1 MTALTILSIIFVIL
15 LVYGVP
21 VSFCIGLATL
31 GALFTVTPDISTAF
45 IISAQRMTS
54 GLDSFTLVAIPL
66 FILAGSIMNT
76 GGIALRLIELAK
88 VCVGWL
94 PGSLAHITC
103 VANALFGSIS
113 GSAVA
118 SSAAVG
124 ATLSPLQRK
133 EGYDMPFCA
142 AVNVASSPCG
152 LLIPPSG
159 ALIVYSLISGGT
171 PVDVLFVAGY
181 IPGLMMAMSVMIWI
195 AWKAYRGDLPATAT
209 HRYSAKEAFHITIQA
224 FPALMLILIIMGGI
238 VFGVFTATEAAG
250 VAVLYTFL
258 LGRFMYKTL
267 TLKILIKSILD
278 AAVGTAVVMLMVGVS
293 MTMSW
298 LLASTGSAKMLA
310 DAIVGV
316 SDNPYVLMIMF
327 NVLLLALGTVLDITP
342 GLLIFTPIFLPVA
355 MKLGIS
361 PVHFG
366 IIITFNLCI
375 GIATP
380 PVGSTL
386 FVAARVAQVPLTK
399 LTVPLIPMFILEVIA
414 LFLVTYIP
422 ALSLWLPE
430 LLLGKVG

>member
-1 MTALTILSIIFVIL
+1 MIELAILGVVFTVL
-15 LVYGVP
+15 LFYGVP
-21 VSFCIGLATL
+21 VSFCIGIATL
-31 GALFTVTPDISTAF
+31 LALFNVMPDISTALV
-45 IISAQRMTS
+45 ISAQRMTS
-54 GLDSFTLVAIPL
+54 SLDSFTLVAIPL
-66 FILAGSIMNT
+66 FILAGGMMNT
-76 GGIALRLIELAK
+76 GGIALRLIDFAK
-88 VCVGWL
+88 VVVGWL

-103 VANALFGSIS
+103 VANALFGAIS

-118 SSAAVG
+118 SAAAVG

-142 AVNVASSPCG
+142 SVNVASSPCG

-181 IPGLMMAMSVMIWI
+181 IPGMMMALSVMAWV
-195 AWKAYRGDLPATAT
+195 AWKAHKGDLPTAV
-209 HRYSAKEAFHITIQA
+209 HRYSFDEAMKITLRAI
-224 FPALMLILIIMGGI
+224 PALFLILIIMGGI
-238 VFGVFTATEAAG
+238 IGGIFTATEAAG
-250 VAVLYTFL
+250 VAALYTFI
-258 LGRFMYKTL
+258 LGRFFYKSL
-267 TLKILIKSILD
+267 GWKALVKSTLD
-278 AAVGTAVVMLMVGVS
+278 ASVGTAVVMLMVGVS

-310 DAIVGV
+310 DAVVGF
-316 SDNPYVLMIMF
+316 SANAYVLMFLF
-327 NVLLLALGTVLDITP
+327 NVLLLLLGTFLDITP
-342 GLLIFTPIFLPVA
+342 GLLIFTPIFLPIA

-386 FVAARVAQVPLTK
+386 FVAARVAKVPLSQ
-399 LTVPLIPMFILEVIA
+399 LTMPLLPMFSLEIIA

-422 ALSLWLPE
+422 ALSLWLPQVV
-430 LLLGKVG
+430 LGKVS

>member
-1 MTALTILSIIFVIL
+1 MIELTILGVVFSAL
-15 LVYGVP
+15 LFYGVP
-21 VSFCIGLATL
+21 VSFCIGIATL
-31 GALFTVTPDISTAF
+31 LALFNVTPDISTAF
-45 IISAQRMTS
+45 IVSAQRMTS
-54 GLDSFTLVAIPL
+54 SLDSFTLVAIPL
-66 FILAGSIMNT
+66 FILAGGMMNT
-76 GGIALRLIELAK
+76 GGIALRLIDFAK
-88 VCVGWL
+88 VVVGWL

-103 VANALFGSIS
+103 VANALFGAIS

-118 SSAAVG
+118 SAAAVG

-142 AVNVASSPCG
+142 SVNVASSPCG

-181 IPGLMMAMSVMIWI
+181 IPGIMMAASVMMWV
-195 AWKAYRGDLPATAT
+195 AWKAHKGEMPTT
-209 HRYSAKEAFHITIQA
+209 VHRYSPAEAAAITLRAI
-224 FPALMLILIIMGGI
+224 PALLLILIIMGGI
-238 VFGVFTATEAAG
+238 IGGVFTATEAAG
-250 VAVLYTFL
+250 VAALYTFI
-258 LGRFMYKTL
+258 LGRFFYKSL
-267 TLKILIKSILD
+267 SWPVLVKSVLD

-310 DAIVGV
+310 DAIIGF
-316 SDNPYVLMIMF
+316 SDNPYVLMLLF
-327 NVLLLALGTVLDITP
+327 NVLLLLLGTFLDITP

-386 FVAARVAQVPLTK
+386 FVSARVAQVPLGQ
-399 LTVPLIPMFILEVIA
+399 LTRPLLPMFALEIIA

-422 ALSLWLPE
+422 ALSLWLPQVV
-430 LLLGKVG
+430 LGKVG

>member
-1 MTALTILSIIFVIL
+1 MLELTILGVVFTVL
-15 LVYGVP
+15 LFFGVP
-21 VSFCIGLATL
+21 VSFCIGIATL
-31 GALFTVTPDISTAF
+31 LALFNVTPDIPTAF
-45 IISAQRMTS
+45 VISAQRMTS
-54 GLDSFTLVAIPL
+54 SLDSFTLVAIPL
-66 FILAGSIMNT
+66 FILAGSMMNT
-76 GGIALRLIELAK
+76 GGIALRLIDFAK
-88 VCVGWL
+88 VIVGWL
-94 PGSLAHITC
+94 PGSLAHISC
-103 VANALFGSIS
+103 VANALFGAIS

-118 SSAAVG
+118 SAAAVG
-124 ATLSPLQRK
+124 STLSPLQRK

-181 IPGLMMAMSVMIWI
+181 VPGLMMAIAVMLWV
-195 AWKAYRGDLPATAT
+195 AWKARGGFLPTT
-209 HRYSAKEAFHITIQA
+209 VHRYTVGESLRITLRAI
-224 FPALMLILIIMGGI
+224 PALLLVLIIMGGI
-238 VFGVFTATEAAG
+238 VAGVFTATEAAG
-250 VAVLYTFL
+250 VAALYTFI
-258 LGRFMYKTL
+258 LGKFLYKSLSWKGLVKAT
-267 TLKILIKSILD
+267 LD
-278 AAVGTAVVMLMVGVS
+278 ASVGTAVVMLMVGVS

-310 DAIVGV
+310 DTIIAF
-316 SDNPYVLMIMF
+316 SDNPYVLMMLF
-327 NVLLLALGTVLDITP
+327 NVLLLLLGTFLDITP

-386 FVAARVAQVPLTK
+386 FVAARVAKVPLSQ
-399 LTVPLIPMFILEVIA
+399 LTLPLLPMFALEILA

-422 ALSLWLPE
+422 ALSLWLPQVV
-430 LLLGKVG
+430 LGKVS

>member
-1 MTALTILSIIFVIL
+1 MIELAILGVVFTVL
-15 LVYGVP
+15 LFYGVP
-21 VSFCIGLATL
+21 VSFCIGIATL
-31 GALFTVTPDISTAF
+31 LALFNVMPDVSTALV
-45 IISAQRMTS
+45 ISAQRMTS
-54 GLDSFTLVAIPL
+54 SLDSFTLVAIPL
-66 FILAGSIMNT
+66 FILAGGMMNT
-76 GGIALRLIELAK
+76 GGIALRLIDFAK
-88 VCVGWL
+88 VVVGWL

-103 VANALFGSIS
+103 VANALFGAIS

-118 SSAAVG
+118 SAAAVG

-133 EGYDMPFCA
+133 EGYNMPFCA
-142 AVNVASSPCG
+142 SVNVASSPCG

-181 IPGLMMAMSVMIWI
+181 IPGIMMAASVMAWV
-195 AWKAYRGDLPATAT
+195 AWKAHKGEMPTT
-209 HRYSAKEAFHITIQA
+209 VHRYSPAEAVAITLRAI
-224 FPALMLILIIMGGI
+224 PALLLILIIMGGI
-238 VFGVFTATEAAG
+238 IGGVFTATEAAG
-250 VAVLYTFL
+250 VAALYTFI
-258 LGRFMYKTL
+258 LGRFFYKSL
-267 TLKILIKSILD
+267 SWPLLVKSVLD

-310 DAIVGV
+310 DAIIGF
-316 SDNPYVLMIMF
+316 SDNPYVLMLLF
-327 NVLLLALGTVLDITP
+327 NVLLLLLGTFLDITP

-386 FVAARVAQVPLTK
+386 FVSARVAQVPLSE
-399 LTVPLIPMFILEVIA
+399 LTRPLLPMFALEIIA

-422 ALSLWLPE
+422 ALSLWLPQVV
-430 LLLGKVG
+430 LGKVG

>member
-1 MTALTILSIIFVIL
+1 MIELAILGVVFTILLF
-15 LVYGVP
+15 YGVP
-21 VSFCIGLATL
+21 VSFCIGIATL
-31 GALFTVTPDISTAF
+31 LALFNVTPDITTALVV
-45 IISAQRMTS
+45 SAQRMTS
-54 GLDSFTLVAIPL
+54 SLDSFTLVAIPL
-66 FILAGSIMNT
+66 FILAGGMMNT
-76 GGIALRLIELAK
+76 GGIAIRLIDFAK
-88 VCVGWL
+88 VVVGWL
-94 PGSLAHITC
+94 PGSLAHISC
-103 VANALFGSIS
+103 VANALFGAIS

-118 SSAAVG
+118 SAAAVG

-142 AVNVASSPCG
+142 AANVASSPTG

-181 IPGLMMAMSVMIWI
+181 IPGLLMMLSVMVWI
-195 AWKAYRGDLPATAT
+195 AWKAHKGDLPQTV
-209 HRYSAKEAFHITIQA
+209 HRYSAGEAFRITLRAI
-224 FPALMLILIIMGGI
+224 PALFLILIIMGGI
-238 VFGVFTATEAAG
+238 IGGIFTATEAAG
-250 VAVLYTFL
+250 VAALYTFV
-258 LGRFMYKTL
+258 LGRFFYKSL
-267 TLKILIKSILD
+267 GWQALIKSTLD

-310 DAIVGV
+310 DAIVGF
-316 SDNPYVLMIMF
+316 SSNPYMLMFLF
-327 NVLLLALGTVLDITP
+327 NMLLLLLGTFLDITP

-355 MKLGIS
+355 MTLGIS

-386 FVAARVAQVPLTK
+386 FVSARVARVPLAH
-399 LTVPLIPMFILEVIA
+399 LTRPLLPMFTLEIIA
-414 LFLVTYIP
+414 LFLVTYFP
-422 ALSLWLPE
+422 ALSLWLPQVI
-430 LLLGKVG
+430 LGKTG

>member
-1 MTALTILSIIFVIL
+1 MIELAILGIVFTL
-15 LVYGVP
+15 LLLYGVP
-21 VSFCIGLATL
+21 VSFCIGIATL
-31 GALFTVTPDISTAF
+31 LALFNVTPDLSTAF

-54 GLDSFTLVAIPL
+54 SLDSFTLVAIPL
-66 FILAGSIMNT
+66 FILAGSMMNT
-76 GGIALRLIELAK
+76 GGVALRLIDFAK
-88 VCVGWL
+88 VVVGRL
-94 PGSLAHITC
+94 PGSLAHISC
-103 VANALFGSIS
+103 LSNALFGAIS

-118 SSAAVG
+118 SAAAVG

-142 AVNVASSPCG
+142 AANVASSPCG

-181 IPGLMMAMSVMIWI
+181 IPGIMMALSVMIWI
-195 AWKAYRGDLPATAT
+195 AWKAHRGDLPTT
-209 HRYSAKEAFHITIQA
+209 VQRYSLRESLLITLRAI
-224 FPALMLILIIMGGI
+224 PALFLILIIMGGI
-238 VFGVFTATEAAG
+238 IAGIFTATEAAG
-250 VAVLYTFL
+250 VAVLYTFI
-258 LGRFMYKTL
+258 LGRFVYRSL
-267 TLKILIKSILD
+267 SWQALIKSTLD

-310 DAIVGV
+310 DTIIGI
-316 SDNPYVLMIMF
+316 SNNPYLLMFMF
-327 NVLLLALGTVLDITP
+327 NILLLVLGTVLDITP
-342 GLLIFTPIFLPVA
+342 GLLIFTPIFLPIA
-355 MKLGIS
+355 MKLGIT

-386 FVAARVAQVPLTK
+386 FVSARVAKVSLSLLTRPL
-399 LTVPLIPMFILEVIA
+399 LPMFALEIIA
-414 LFLVTYIP
+414 LFLVTYFP

-430 LLLGKVG
+430 LVLGKTG

>member
-1 MTALTILSIIFVIL
+1 MIELTILGVVFSL
-15 LVYGVP
+15 LLFYGVP
-21 VSFCIGLATL
+21 VSFCIGIATL
-31 GALFTVTPDISTAF
+31 LALFNVTPDMTTAF
-45 IISAQRMTS
+45 VVSAQRMTS
-54 GLDSFTLVAIPL
+54 SLDSFTLVAIPL
-66 FILAGSIMNT
+66 FILAGGMMNT
-76 GGIALRLIELAK
+76 GGIALRLIDFAK
-88 VCVGWL
+88 VVVGWL

-103 VANALFGSIS
+103 VANALFGAIS

-118 SSAAVG
+118 SAAAVG

-133 EGYDMPFCA
+133 EGYNMPFCA
-142 AVNVASSPCG
+142 AANVASSPCG

-181 IPGLMMAMSVMIWI
+181 IPGIMMALSVMAWI
-195 AWKAYRGDLPATAT
+195 AWKAHKGEMPTT
-209 HRYSAKEAFHITIQA
+209 VHRYSAAEATRITLRA
-224 FPALMLILIIMGGI
+224 VPSLFLILIIMGGI
-238 VFGVFTATEAAG
+238 IGGIFTATEAAG
-250 VAVLYTFL
+250 VAALYTFV
-258 LGRFMYKTL
+258 LGRFFYKSL
-267 TLKILIKSILD
+267 GWKALVKSTLD

-310 DAIVGV
+310 DAVISV
-316 SDNPYVLMIMF
+316 SDNPYVLMFLF
-327 NVLLLALGTVLDITP
+327 NVLLLLLGTFLDITP
-342 GLLIFTPIFLPVA
+342 GLLIFTPIFLPIA

-386 FVAARVAQVPLTK
+386 FVSARVAQVPLSQLTK
-399 LTVPLIPMFILEVIA
+399 PLLPMFALEIIA

-422 ALSLWLPE
+422 ALSLWLPQAV
-430 LLLGKVG
+430 LGKVG

>member
-1 MTALTILSIIFVIL
+1 MIELAILGVVFTVL
-15 LVYGVP
+15 LFYGVP
-21 VSFCIGLATL
+21 VSFCIGIATL
-31 GALFTVTPDISTAF
+31 LALFNVMPDVGTALV
-45 IISAQRMTS
+45 ISAQRMTS
-54 GLDSFTLVAIPL
+54 SLDSFTLVAIPL
-66 FILAGSIMNT
+66 FILAGGMMNT
-76 GGIALRLIELAK
+76 GGIALRLIDFAK
-88 VCVGWL
+88 VVVGWL

-103 VANALFGSIS
+103 VANALFGAIS

-118 SSAAVG
+118 SAAAVG

-142 AVNVASSPCG
+142 SVNVASSPCG

-181 IPGLMMAMSVMIWI
+181 IPGIMMAASVMAWV
-195 AWKAYRGDLPATAT
+195 AWKAHKGEMPTT
-209 HRYSAKEAFHITIQA
+209 VHRYSPAEALAITLRAI
-224 FPALMLILIIMGGI
+224 PALLLILIIMGGI
-238 VFGVFTATEAAG
+238 IGGVFTATEAAG
-250 VAVLYTFL
+250 VAALYTFI
-258 LGRFMYKTL
+258 LGRFFYKSL
-267 TLKILIKSILD
+267 SWPLLVKSVLD

-310 DAIVGV
+310 DAIIGF
-316 SDNPYVLMIMF
+316 SNNPYVLMLLF
-327 NVLLLALGTVLDITP
+327 NVLLLLLGTFLDITP

-386 FVAARVAQVPLTK
+386 FVSARVAQVPLSE
-399 LTVPLIPMFILEVIA
+399 LTRPLLPMFALEIIA

-422 ALSLWLPE
+422 ALSLWLPQ
-430 LLLGKVG
+430 LVLGKVS

>member
-1 MTALTILSIIFVIL
+1 MTALMILGVVFTL
-15 LVYGVP
+15 LLLFGVP
-21 VSFCIGLATL
+21 VSFSIGIATVL
-31 GALFTVTPDISTAF
+31 ALFTVTPTIDTAL
-45 IISAQRMTS
+45 IVSAQRVAS
-54 GLDSFTLVAIPL
+54 SLDSFTLVAIPL
-66 FILAGSIMNT
+66 FILAGSLMNT
-76 GGIALRLIELAK
+76 GGIALRLIDLAK
-88 VCVGWL
+88 VLVGWL
-94 PGSLAHITC
+94 PGSLAQISV

-118 SSAAVG
+118 SAASVG

-133 EGYDMPFCA
+133 AGYNMPICA
-142 AVNVASSPCG
+142 AANVAASPCG

-181 IPGLMMAMSVMIWI
+181 IPGILMALSVMLWLHIV
-195 AWKAYRGDLPATAT
+195 ASRGDLPRDL
-209 HRYSAKEAFHITIQA
+209 HRYSMQEALRA
-224 FPALMLILIIMGGI
+224 LWRALPALAMVLIVMGGI
-238 VFGVFTATEAAG
+238 VGGVFTATEAAG
-250 VAVLYTFL
+250 AAALYTL
-258 LGRFMYKTL
+258 ILSLIYRSL
-267 TLKILIKSILD
+267 TLKKLGDAMLQ

-298 LLASTGSAKMLA
+298 LLASTGSVTMLA
-310 DAIVGV
+310 NAITAV
-316 SDNPYVLMIMF
+316 SDNPIVLLLLF
-327 NVLLLALGTVLDITP
+327 NVLLLLLGTFLDITP

-386 FVAARVAQVPLTK
+386 FVAARMAGVPLAQ
-399 LTVPLIPMFILEVIA
+399 LTRPLLPMFAFMIGA
-414 LFLVTYIP
+414 LLLVTYIP
-422 ALSLWLPE
+422 ALSLWLPQV
-430 LLLGKVG
+430 LLGKTG

>member
-1 MTALTILSIIFVIL
+1 MIELAILGVVFTVL
-15 LVYGVP
+15 LFYGVP
-21 VSFCIGLATL
+21 VSFCIGIATL
-31 GALFTVTPDISTAF
+31 LALFNVMPDISTALV
-45 IISAQRMTS
+45 ISAQRMTS
-54 GLDSFTLVAIPL
+54 SLDSFTLVAIPL
-66 FILAGSIMNT
+66 FILAGGMMNT
-76 GGIALRLIELAK
+76 GGIALRLIDFAK
-88 VCVGWL
+88 VVVGWL

-103 VANALFGSIS
+103 VANALFGAIS

-118 SSAAVG
+118 SAAAVG

-142 AVNVASSPCG
+142 SVNVASSPCG

-181 IPGLMMAMSVMIWI
+181 IPGVMMAAAVMMWVG
-195 AWKAYRGDLPATAT
+195 WKAHRGEMPTT
-209 HRYSAKEAFHITIQA
+209 VHRYSFDEAMKITLRAI
-224 FPALMLILIIMGGI
+224 PALFLILIIMGGI
-238 VFGVFTATEAAG
+238 IGGIFTATEAAG
-250 VAVLYTFL
+250 VAALYTFV
-258 LGRFMYKTL
+258 LGRFFYKSL
-267 TLKILIKSILD
+267 GWKALVKSTLD
-278 AAVGTAVVMLMVGVS
+278 ASVGTAVVMLMVGVS

-310 DAIVGV
+310 DAVVGF
-316 SDNPYVLMIMF
+316 SDNAYVLMFLF
-327 NVLLLALGTVLDITP
+327 NVLLLVLGTFLDITP
-342 GLLIFTPIFLPVA
+342 GLLIFTPIFLPIA

-386 FVAARVAQVPLTK
+386 FVSARVAKVPLSQ
-399 LTVPLIPMFILEVIA
+399 LTMPLLPMFALEIIA

-422 ALSLWLPE
+422 ALSLWLPQVV
-430 LLLGKVG
+430 LGKVG

>member
-1 MTALTILSIIFVIL
+1 MIELTILGVVFIAL
-15 LVYGVP
+15 LLYGVP
-21 VSFCIGLATL
+21 VSFCIGIATL
-31 GALFTVTPDISTAF
+31 LALFNATPNVTTAL
-45 IISAQRMTS
+45 IVSAQRMTS
-54 GLDSFTLVAIPL
+54 SLDSFTLVAIPL
-66 FILAGSIMNT
+66 FILAGSMMNT
-76 GGIALRLIELAK
+76 GGIAMRLIDFAK
-88 VCVGWL
+88 VLVGRL

-103 VANALFGSIS
+103 LSNALFGAVS

-118 SSAAVG
+118 AAAAVG
-124 ATLSPLQRK
+124 ATLSPLQKK
-133 EGYDMPFCA
+133 EGYNMPFCA
-142 AVNVASSPCG
+142 AANVASSPCG
-152 LLIPPSG
+152 LLIPPSS

-181 IPGLMMAMSVMIWI
+181 VPGLMMAMSVMLWI
-195 AWKAYRGDLPATAT
+195 GWKAYQGEMPSVV
-209 HRYSAKEAFHITIQA
+209 HRYSGAEAVRIALRAI
-224 FPALMLILIIMGGI
+224 PALLLIVIIMGGI
-238 VFGVFTATEAAG
+238 VAGIFTATEAAG
-250 VAVLYTFL
+250 VAALYTFI
-258 LGRFMYKTL
+258 LGRFVYKSL
-267 TLKILIKSILD
+267 SWSALIKSTLD

-298 LLASTGSAKMLA
+298 LLASTGSARMLA

-316 SDNPYVLMIMF
+316 SDNPYVLMSLF
-327 NVLLLALGTVLDITP
+327 NILLLLLGTFLDITP

-386 FVAARVAQVPLTK
+386 FVAARVTKVPLAS
-399 LTVPLIPMFILEVIA
+399 LTRPLLPMFALEIIA
-414 LFLVTYIP
+414 LFLVTYFP

-430 LLLGKVG
+430 FMLGKAG

>member
-1 MTALTILSIIFVIL
+1 MIELTILGVAFSAL
-15 LVYGVP
+15 LFYGVP
-21 VSFCIGLATL
+21 VSFCIGIATL
-31 GALFTVTPDISTAF
+31 LALFNIMPDVSTALV
-45 IISAQRMTS
+45 ISAQRMTS
-54 GLDSFTLVAIPL
+54 SLDSFTLVAIPL
-66 FILAGSIMNT
+66 FILAGGMMNT
-76 GGIALRLIELAK
+76 GGIALRLIDFAK
-88 VCVGWL
+88 VVVGWL

-103 VANALFGSIS
+103 VANALFGAIS

-118 SSAAVG
+118 SAAAVG

-142 AVNVASSPCG
+142 SVNVASSPCG

-181 IPGLMMAMSVMIWI
+181 IPGVMMAASVMMWV
-195 AWKAYRGDLPATAT
+195 AWKAHKGDLPTT
-209 HRYSAKEAFHITIQA
+209 VHRYSFDEAMKITLRAI
-224 FPALMLILIIMGGI
+224 PALFLILIIMGGI
-238 VFGVFTATEAAG
+238 IGGIFTATEAAG
-250 VAVLYTFL
+250 VAALYTFI
-258 LGRFMYKTL
+258 LGRFFYKSL
-267 TLKILIKSILD
+267 GWKALVKSTLD
-278 AAVGTAVVMLMVGVS
+278 ASVGTAVVMLMVGVS

-310 DAIVGV
+310 DAVVGF
-316 SDNPYVLMIMF
+316 SDNAYVLMFLF
-327 NVLLLALGTVLDITP
+327 NVLLLLLGTFLDITP
-342 GLLIFTPIFLPVA
+342 GLLIFTPIFLPIA

-386 FVAARVAQVPLTK
+386 FVSARVAKVPLSQ
-399 LTVPLIPMFILEVIA
+399 LTMPLLPMFALEIIA

-422 ALSLWLPE
+422 ALSLWLPQVV
-430 LLLGKVG
+430 LGKVG

>member
-1 MTALTILSIIFVIL
+1 MIELAILGVAFTALLF
-15 LVYGVP
+15 YGVP
-21 VSFCIGLATL
+21 VSFCIGIATL
-31 GALFTVTPDISTAF
+31 LALFNVMPDITTALV
-45 IISAQRMTS
+45 ISAQRMTS
-54 GLDSFTLVAIPL
+54 SLDSFTLVAIPL
-66 FILAGSIMNT
+66 FILAGGMMNT
-76 GGIALRLIELAK
+76 GGIALRLIDFAK
-88 VCVGWL
+88 VVVGWL

-103 VANALFGSIS
+103 VANALFGAIS

-118 SSAAVG
+118 SAAAVG

-142 AVNVASSPCG
+142 SVNVASSPCG

-181 IPGLMMAMSVMIWI
+181 IPGMMMALSVMAWV
-195 AWKAYRGDLPATAT
+195 AWKAHKGDLPTT
-209 HRYSAKEAFHITIQA
+209 VHRYSFDEAMKITLRAI
-224 FPALMLILIIMGGI
+224 PALFLILIIMGGI
-238 VFGVFTATEAAG
+238 IGGIFTATEAAG
-250 VAVLYTFL
+250 VAALYTFV
-258 LGRFMYKTL
+258 LGRFFYKSL
-267 TLKILIKSILD
+267 DWKALVKSTLD

-310 DAIVGV
+310 DAVVGF
-316 SDNPYVLMIMF
+316 SDNVYVLMFLF
-327 NVLLLALGTVLDITP
+327 NVLLLLLGTFLDITP
-342 GLLIFTPIFLPVA
+342 GLLIFTPIFLPIA

-386 FVAARVAQVPLTK
+386 FVSARVAKVPLSQ
-399 LTVPLIPMFILEVIA
+399 LTMPLLPMFALEIIA

-422 ALSLWLPE
+422 ALSLWLPQVV
-430 LLLGKVG
+430 LGKVG